1 MDVNGKEDVF
11 QLGSISVSHVPA
23 ALINMNYL
31 RRGDPLQT
39 ATNPCRFIFPFSV
52 GIYTANNASIIYP
65 QRSPKYVRDEQA
77 PISIASLPRQKGL
90 FP

>member
-39 ATNPCRFIFPFSV
+39 ATTFQICD
-52 GIYTANNASIIYP
+52 GSIG
-65 QRSPKYVRDEQA
+65 KV
-77 PISIASLPRQKGL
+77 SI
-90 FP
+90 